1 MPFLIAFY
9 SMLSNAIDL
18 RQASWLWIKD
28 LSGPDPLHILPI
40 LIVVTMY
47 ISQKSMP
54 QGGMD
59 PAQQRMMQL
68 LTPLMLGLISWNLP
82 AGLGIYWAISNVL
95 MWVQQIVIN
104 QTEFGKQVRKTVE
117 KRASKKR

>member
-1 MPFLIAFY
+1 
-9 SMLSNAIDL
+9 
-18 RQASWLWIKD
+18 
-28 LSGPDPLHILPI
+28 
-40 LIVVTMY
+40 MY
-47 ISQKSMP
+47 FSQKSMP

-68 LTPLMLGLISWNLP
+68 ITPLMLGLISWNLP

-117 KRASKKR
+117 KRATKKR